1 MAFNPN
7 HRSALV
13 GLGLV
18 VAMGAAPVALSA
30 GDVSSGDGPLTLAQ
44 DGEQFDDAT
53 IEAFAAA
60 QAKVEEVRA
69 DYTTQYQ
76 AAQTEEQRQEINQT
90 AVVEMTDAVRDTPE
104 ITVEEYN
111 AIIDAMS
118 RDPALAERI
127 NEAISETQL

>member
-1 MAFNPN
+1 MSFTPN

-18 VAMGAAPVALSA
+18 VAMGAAPVALVA
-30 GDVSSGDGPLTLAQ
+30 GDVSSSHGPLILAQ
-44 DGEQFDDAT
+44 DAEQFDDAM

-60 QAKVEEVRA
+60 QASVEEVRA
-69 DYTTQYQ
+69 EYAAQYQ
-76 AAQTEEQRQEINQT
+76 AA
-90 AVVEMTDAVRDTPE
+90 VRDAPD

-111 AIIDAMS
+111 AIIDAAN
-118 RDPALAERI
+118 RDPGLAERI

>member
-1 MAFNPN
+1 MAFNPY
-7 HRSALV
+7 HRSSLV

-18 VAMGAAPVALSA
+18 VAMGAAPVALVA
-30 GDVSSGDGPLTLAQ
+30 GDISSSHGPLTLAQ

-60 QAKVEEVRA
+60 HASVEEVRA
-69 DYTTQYQ
+69 EYAAQYQ
-76 AAQTEEQRQEINQT
+76 GAQTEEQRREINQT
-90 AVVEMTDAVRDTPE
+90 AMVEMTDAVRDTPD

-111 AIIDAMS
+111 AVIDAMN
-118 RDPALAERI
+118 RDPALAERV

>member
-1 MAFNPN
+1 MAFTPN

-18 VAMGAAPVALSA
+18 VAMGAAPVALVA
-30 GDVSSGDGPLTLAQ
+30 GDVSSSHGPLILAQ
-44 DGEQFDDAT
+44 DAEQYDDAT

-60 QAKVEEVRA
+60 QASVEEVRA
-69 DYTTQYQ
+69 EYAAQYQ

-90 AVVEMTDAVRDTPE
+90 AMVEMTDAVRDAPD

-111 AIIDAMS
+111 AIIDAAN
-118 RDPALAERI
+118 RDPALAERV
-127 NEAISETQL
+127 NEAISEAQL